1 MIKLSDY
8 VFKFIAEQK
17 VKYVFLLPGGGC
29 MHLVDS
35 LGKNENL
42 KYVCCLHEQAS
53 AFAAEAYGEYT
64 NHMGVALV
72 TTGPGGTNC
81 VTGVAAAWVESSSC
95 LFISGQVKRT
105 DLIAARGVRSM
116 GQQEVDIVSIVKS
129 ITKYAVTVM
138 DPLKIKYYLEK
149 AIYSATHGRPGPVWI
164 DIPLDVQ
171 VEMIDE
177 GSLDS
182 FDVEKEGIEVVNKD
196 IGKEVTKVIKIIRG
210 SKRPVFLVGNGMRIG
225 KAIDN
230 FIELLNK
237 IRIPVLLTWKAIDVL
252 AEDHPLYRGRP
263 GGIGQRAANFTQQN
277 SDCVIIIG
285 ARLDMPSLAFDH
297 KGFARKAKKIM
308 IDIDCAEIKKMETLI
323 DVPIC
328 TDAKTFLEEVLKQS
342 DKLKGYQVNSWLK
355 KTSEWYEKYP
365 VVLSEYRKPG
375 LGYVSTYYLIEIL
388 SEELLFSD
396 LIVPGSAGAASDI
409 LMQSFKVKKGQRIL
423 NAPSL
428 GAMGTGIP
436 GTIGA
441 CLASGRKRT
450 ICINGDGGFQLNIQE
465 LETVRRLNLPIKYFV
480 LNNDGYGSIRSSQS
494 SHFQGRVTGADSK
507 SGVTLPDIK
516 KIAYA
521 YGIKA
526 FTISDNS
533 ELRRGVKKVISM
545 DGPVICEV
553 MVNPDE
559 KTIPRVT
566 THLLPNGRI
575 ISRPMEDM
583 SPLLDR
589 KEFKKNMLITPFRDP
604 M

>member
-17 VKYVFLLPGGGC
+17 VKHVFIISGGGC

-35 LGKNENL
+35 LGKNKDLE
-42 KYVCCLHEQAS
+42 YVCCLHEQAC

-64 NHMGVALV
+64 NHIGVALV

-81 VTGVAAAWVESSSC
+81 VTGVAAAWIESSSC
-95 LFISGQVKRT
+95 LFISGQAKRS
-105 DLIAARGVRSM
+105 DLIADSGVRSM
-116 GQQEVDIVSIVKS
+116 GQQEVDIVSIVKP
-129 ITKYAVTVM
+129 ITKYAITVM
-138 DPLKIKYYLEK
+138 DPLKIKYYLGK
-149 AIYSATHGRPGPVWI
+149 AVYSASHGRPGPVWI

-171 VEMIDE
+171 AEMIDE
-177 GSLDS
+177 EILDS
-182 FDVEKEGIEVVNKD
+182 FDAEKEKIEVVNKN
-196 IGKEVTKVIKIIRG
+196 IGEEVGKAIEIIK
-210 SKRPVFLVGNGMRIG
+210 SSTRPVFLIGNGIRTG
-225 KAIDN
+225 KAIEN

-237 IRIPVLLTWKAIDVL
+237 IRIPVLLTWKALDVL
-252 AEDHPLYRGRP
+252 SEDHPLYRGRP

-277 SDCVIIIG
+277 SDCIIIIG

-297 KGFARKAKKIM
+297 KSFARAAKKIM
-308 IDIDCAEIKKMETLI
+308 VDIHCAEIKKIRTLI

-328 TDAKTFLEEVLKQS
+328 TDAKIFLEEVLKQS
-342 DKLKGYQVNSWLK
+342 DKLKGYHVNLWLE
-355 KTSEWYEKYP
+355 KTSEWYKKYP
-365 VVLSEYRKPG
+365 VVLPEYRKAG
-375 LGYVSTYYLIEIL
+375 LDYVSTYYLVEIL
-388 SEELLFSD
+388 SEELLSSD

-409 LMQSFKVKKGQRIL
+409 LMQSFKVKKGQRVL
-423 NAPSL
+423 NAPGL

-480 LNNDGYGSIRSSQS
+480 LNNDGYGSIRSSQR
-494 SHFQGRVTGADSK
+494 SHFQERITGADSK

-516 KIAYA
+516 KIAYV
-521 YGIKA
+521 YGIKT
-526 FTISDNS
+526 FTVSDNS
-533 ELRRGVKKVISM
+533 DLRRGVKKVIST

-553 MVNPDE
+553 MVDPNE

-566 THLLPNGRI
+566 AHLLPDGRI
-575 ISRPMEDM
+575 VSGSMEDM
-583 SPLLDR
+583 YPLLDR
-589 KEFKKNMLITPFRDP
+589 EEFKKNMLIPPF
-604 M
+604 